1 MSQAPDDQ
9 DPTTALTRHPHPDTD
24 NDPSYLGPVKGRRD
38 DGDRRCR
45 LVEVAGS
52 IVMAVSCGQDTDFD
66 EVLGEDA
73 MPAPGSGAVDAGEV
87 GAGPPFRHLS
97 GGRNDGYG
105 RDFVLTLTNVYPTSE
120 RVRTGDPELIAKG
133 RP

>member
-87 GAGPPFRHLS
+87 GAGHAAPPAFS
-97 GGRNDGYG
+97 ATEAAAETT
-105 RDFVLTLTNVYPTSE
+105 VMAAASPC
-120 RVRTGDPELIAKG
+120 P
-133 RP
+133 